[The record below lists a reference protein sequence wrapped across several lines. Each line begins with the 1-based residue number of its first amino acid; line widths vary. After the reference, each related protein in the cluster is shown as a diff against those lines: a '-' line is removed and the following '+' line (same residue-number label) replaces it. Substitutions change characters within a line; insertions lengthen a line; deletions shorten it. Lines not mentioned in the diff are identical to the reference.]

1 MRLFRRF
8 QDVGVTVVIASHDH
22 HLVREFGQRVI
33 VLENGQVQGGDAA
46 DPLPSVQAYR

>member
-1 MRLFRRF
+1 
-8 QDVGVTVVIASHDH
+8 
-22 HLVREFGQRVI
+22 VI

>member
-1 MRLFRRF
+1 
-8 QDVGVTVVIASHDH
+8 VVIASHDH

-46 DPLPSVQAYR
+46 DPLPSVLAYR